1 MTRARRG
8 TSTAIDPKLLE
19 CPCPNP
25 KSMCTRSRVRSASC
39 PSSAT
44 ISNRFARSAPS
55 RSRTTTVSPSVPWIS
70 MSPAGIRMLNS
81 PVGPMRCSRVSGE
94 VEVGMSALPS
104 KGPDRGGGLVGAD
117 LVGGE
122 ALEDRLASLA
132 TRGFRGVSR
141 CRLRLRLVPAIAG
154 TEPERT
160 DQRLDAGADR
170 GVRDPELALHV
181 AKVAARPEE
190 ALEERRLILPEAA
203 EPPDAEVAF
212 ERRA

>member
-70 MSPAGIRMLNS
+70 MSPAGMRRLNS
-81 PVGPMRCSRVSGE
+81 PVGPMRCWRVSGE

-104 KGPDRGGGLVGAD
+104 KGSDGCGGLVGPD

-122 ALEDRLASLA
+122 ALEDGLACVA
-132 TRGFRGVSR
+132 ARGFVGGGLRRV
-141 CRLRLRLVPAIAG
+141 RLGLVGSVAG
-154 TEPERT
+154 TEPERP
-160 DQRLDAGADR
+160 DERLDARADR
-170 GVRDPELALHV
+170 RVRDAELALHV
-181 AKVAARPEE
+181 AQVAPRPKE
-190 ALEERRLILPEAA
+190 ALEERSLVLPEAA

-212 ERRA
+212 